1 MVKFMMIIFVAPVLI
16 KDVDWPYRPLTK
28 QKFIISQ
35 TNSSLGKQQTQQV
48 CAVDDDTIIATS

>member
-1 MVKFMMIIFVAPVLI
+1 MMIIFVAPVLI